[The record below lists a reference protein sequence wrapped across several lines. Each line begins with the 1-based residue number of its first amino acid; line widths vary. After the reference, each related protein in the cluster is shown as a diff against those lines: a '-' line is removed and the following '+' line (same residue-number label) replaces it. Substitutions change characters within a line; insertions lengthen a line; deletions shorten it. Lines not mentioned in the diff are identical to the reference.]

1 MTATGLKFKYVQLHP
16 RRDVFAKAKIEIN
29 CSPKYKIRHMFS
41 ENLVSKKL
49 DKDNTWFLYSDGL
62 PCHFSVPFLT
72 FK

>member
-29 CSPKYKIRHMFS
+29 CNPKYKIRHMFS

-49 DKDNTWFLYSDGL
+49 DKDNTQ
-62 PCHFSVPFLT
+62 
-72 FK
+72 